1 MSITLTNPTLVEV
14 NGATVENDTDGAA
27 TLKNNDYLANQLV
40 FTLRTGTLQSGDL
53 NAGNYGPYVT
63 VTVDLATGN
72 WWSSDS
78 SANGPKMNGTMSA
91 SDLANFQSGVAANR
105 NMIEAFAA
113 GPSGIMPG
121 TQVPW
126 TGSKKL

>member
-14 NGATVENDTDGAA
+14 NNVEIENDTDGAA
-27 TLKNNDYLANQLV
+27 TLKNNDYLSNKVV
-40 FTLRTGTLQSGDL
+40 FTLRTGTLQGGNL
-53 NAGNYGPYVT
+53 NAGNYGPNVT

-72 WWSSDS
+72 WWSSDAATNTS
-78 SANGPKMNGTMSA
+78 MSGTMS
-91 SDLANFQSGVAANR
+91 STDLANFQAAVTANR
-105 NMIEAFAA
+105 NMVEAFAA

-126 TGSKKL
+126 